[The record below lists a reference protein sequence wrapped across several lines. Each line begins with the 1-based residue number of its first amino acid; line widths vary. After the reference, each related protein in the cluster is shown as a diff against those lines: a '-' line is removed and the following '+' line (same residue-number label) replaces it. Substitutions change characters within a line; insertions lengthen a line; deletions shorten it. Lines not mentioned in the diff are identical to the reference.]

1 MSRKLEK
8 YLAERRK
15 DLDVDLPDDD
25 IIWNGIKKRLH
36 GSKEGSRRT
45 ATRLRMI
52 RLRNVAAAFILVF
65 FLGYLT
71 NDLLRKNYGEKQVTL
86 SSISG
91 ELGEKELQY
100 KAMVSYKTDEVR
112 SFNNSQDSV
121 IRQLFREI
129 KKLDT
134 IYTQSMK
141 DLKVLGPD
149 ERVIN
154 TIFATYEQKISLL
167 ELIILETNKT
177 ESHEKVESNRNNE
190 KNII

>member
-36 GSKEGSRRT
+36 GSREGSRRT

-65 FLGYLT
+65 FMGYLT
-71 NDLLRKNYGEKQVTL
+71 NDLLRKKYGEKQVTL

-100 KAMVSYKTDEVR
+100 KAVVSYKTDEVR